1 MGYHLGKTMAQ
12 EAAEEGHNNPAYL
25 LNSSLPQRPL
35 IIGQLAKPTSYGGR
49 PLGPHSY
56 DVPSLPLVT
65 EPERP
70 TASFASKTVLAAEKP
85 PITADIDFLNKPE
98 LIDVQRQVAPGFH
111 SYTWGKMAQR
121 PNDPS
126 DAKLD
131 KFYDV
136 DNKLVHCPARTS
148 PHPRQPATSRDR
160 RGQPARPGHGVT
172 HRTSAHSAARAMRRT
187 HATQEAPPPRPP
199 PPGAE
204 PRGCCWL
211 SGAQTQLNLST
222 VMMHHP
228 RKYAASF
235 LSQDRRFKPPKEARP
250 HRTAPHRTA
259 PHRTAPRRAAPRH
272 TAATPRHA
280 APPSPPQI
288 HGLAPGSYDP
298 PPGCVQIKDANRTTY
313 QFKSTADYS
322 TFGSK
327 APNEPPDMIHSPL
340 MAMQAATWTSKGFPF
355 STRERFPRVRS
366 KWKD

>member
-259 PHRTAPRRAAPRH
+259 PHRTAPHRAAPRRA
-272 TAATPRHA
+272 TPLPRRATPRHRHRRRSMVWRPA
-280 APPSPPQI
+280 
-288 HGLAPGSYDP
+288 
-298 PPGCVQIKDANRTTY
+298 RTTRRRGAY
-313 QFKSTADYS
+313 KSRTP
-322 TFGSK
+322 T
-327 APNEPPDMIHSPL
+327 EPPTSSSRRPTTAPL
-340 MAMQAATWTSKGFPF
+340 AARRRTSRP
-355 STRERFPRVRS
+355 T
-366 KWKD
+366 

>member
-259 PHRTAPRRAAPRH
+259 PHRTAPRRAAPRRTARSAPLYTLH
-272 TAATPRHA
+272 TA
-280 APPSPPQI
+280 Q
-288 HGLAPGSYDP
+288 
-298 PPGCVQIKDANRTTY
+298 
-313 QFKSTADYS
+313 
-322 TFGSK
+322 
-327 APNEPPDMIHSPL
+327 HSPRYWRPCRL
-340 MAMQAATWTSKGFPF
+340 PPTQRDALRRRLPCGMMEDGWRCVPLALLDATGVGLLP
-355 STRERFPRVRS
+355 
-366 KWKD
+366 